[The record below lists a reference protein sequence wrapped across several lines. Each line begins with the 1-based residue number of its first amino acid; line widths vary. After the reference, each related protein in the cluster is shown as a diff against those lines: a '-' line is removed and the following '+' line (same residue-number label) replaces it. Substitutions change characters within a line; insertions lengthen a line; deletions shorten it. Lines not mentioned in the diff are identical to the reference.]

1 MPRTVW
7 LGVLVAALAAG
18 CREERRTGAAAVA
31 SGPRDAAADEPLV
44 AQACACQ
51 TLGCID
57 TVQQRFVARTQ
68 GQHATPEALAQAEAT
83 RAGIDRCTSPLVAQ
97 LEHDITDVTDALC
110 ACADRACYDG
120 LRDRVN
126 AVFSRDNGAA
136 LPPAALERIR
146 ATVERFDACDRRFT
160 P

>member
-1 MPRTVW
+1 MPHTIW
-7 LGVLVAALAAG
+7 LALLVAALAAG
-18 CREERRTGAAAVA
+18 CREEPRAGAGAPA
-31 SGPRDAAADEPLV
+31 SGSRDAAADEPLV
-44 AQACACQ
+44 AEACACR

-57 TVQQRFVARTQ
+57 AVQQRFVARTQ

-83 RAGIDRCTSPLVAQ
+83 RAGIERCTAPLVAQ
-97 LEHDITDVTDALC
+97 LERDITDVTDALC

-136 LPPAALERIR
+136 LPPATLERIR
-146 ATVERFDACDRRFT
+146 GTVERFEACDRRFT